1 MPAEH
6 RPPPTRQGGLT
17 LVELIIFIVVISV
30 GIIGILSV
38 MNLTT
43 RASADPMVRKQA
55 MAMAE
60 AVLEEILS
68 RDAVAT
74 LPETDL
80 ATCSNRALYVGVA
93 DYACFDGAPATAV
106 LRGDATLGATSVPAL
121 AGFSAT
127 VAVGAANVSGVP
139 LQRVVVTVTGGNE
152 TVVITGYRAAGF

>member
-6 RPPPTRQGGLT
+6 RSPSSRQGGLT
-17 LVELIIFIVVISV
+17 FVELIIFIVVISV
-30 GIIGILSV
+30 GIVGILSV

-43 RASADPMVRKQA
+43 RSSADPMVRKQA

-68 RDAVAT
+68 KDAVAT

-80 ATCSNRALYVGVA
+80 NTCANRALYVGVA

-106 LRGDATLGATSVPAL
+106 LRGDATLGATALPAL

-152 TVVITGYRAAGF
+152 TVAITGYRAAGF